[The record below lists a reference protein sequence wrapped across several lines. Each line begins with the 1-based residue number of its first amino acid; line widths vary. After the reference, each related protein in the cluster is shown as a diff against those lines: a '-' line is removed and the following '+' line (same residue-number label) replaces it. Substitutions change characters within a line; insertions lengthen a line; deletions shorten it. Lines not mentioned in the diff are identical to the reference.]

1 MAVIT
6 VRVDNED
13 NDLIRE
19 YAKVKNMTVS
29 ELVRESVI
37 QKIEDEI
44 DMESYRDYIANKEDT
59 KFYSLDEVEKE
70 LGL

>member
-13 NDLIRE
+13 NDLIKE
-19 YAKVKNMTVS
+19 YAKVKHMTVS

-44 DMESYRDYIANKEDT
+44 DIEAYNEYLLNKEDT
-59 KFYSLDEVEKE
+59 KFYSLEEVEKE